1 MGLLIVKSD
10 FVGKYALATSTK
22 GNDNIDAYI
31 AEYEEQILIDLLGLE
46 LFTLFAADVDSGTKK
61 PVTPIYL
68 TLYDRLNFEYCNRL
82 LTSFGIKNIL
92 LSIIYFYYVR
102 DNTVKQTVNGDVKI
116 QTEVSQLADQ
126 TYLLLRYNEAIM
138 AYSVIQRYCL
148 ENKIDVY
155 PTFKGTYKQVASLI

>member
-1 MGLLIVKSD
+1 MGLLIVKTD

-22 GNDNIDAYI
+22 GNDNIDSYI

-46 LFTLFAADVDSGTKK
+46 LFELFKADVDGVTKK

-68 TLYDRLNFEYCNRL
+68 TLYDRLNFEYCNHL
-82 LTSFGIKNIL
+82 LTSFGLKNIL

-102 DNTVKQTVNGDVKI
+102 DNTVKQTVNGSVNI
-116 QTEVSQLADQ
+116 QTEVSQPADK
-126 TYLLLRYNEAIM
+126 TYLLLRYNEAVT

-148 ENKIDVY
+148 ENKDDVY

>member
-46 LFTLFAADVDSGTKK
+46 LFELFKADVDSGTKL
-61 PVTPIYL
+61 PVDQIYL
-68 TLYDRLNFEYCNRL
+68 ALYERLNFEYCNYL

-102 DNTVKQTVNGDVKI
+102 DNTAKQTVNGSVEI
-116 QTEVSQLADQ
+116 QTEVSQPSNKA
-126 TYLLLRYNEAIM
+126 YLLLRYNEAITS
-138 AYSVIQRYCL
+138 YSVVQRYCL
-148 ENKIDVY
+148 EKADVY
-155 PTFKGTYKQVASLI
+155 PTFKGVYKQVASLI

>member
-10 FVGKYALATSTK
+10 FVGKYALASSTK

-31 AEYEEQILIDLLGLE
+31 AEYEEQILIDLLGVE
-46 LFTLFAADVDSGTKK
+46 LFELFKADVNSGTKK
-61 PVTPIYL
+61 PNTDIYL
-68 TLYDRLNFEYCNRL
+68 KLYDRLNFEYCNRL

-102 DNTVKQTVNGDVKI
+102 DNKVKQTVNGDVNI
-116 QTEVSQLADQ
+116 QTEVSQPSDQ

-138 AYSVIQRYCL
+138 SYSVIQRYCL
-148 ENKIDVY
+148 ENETDIY
-155 PTFKGTYKQVASLI
+155 PTFKGTYKKIASLI

>member
-46 LFTLFAADVDSGTKK
+46 LFELFKSDVDSGTKK

-68 TLYDRLNFEYCNRL
+68 TIYDRLNFEYCGRL

-92 LSIIYFYYVR
+92 LSIIFFHYVR
-102 DNTVKQTVNGDVKI
+102 DNTIKQTVNGAVKI
-116 QTEVSQLADQ
+116 QSEVSQPVDQ

-148 ENKIDVY
+148 ENETDVY
-155 PTFKGTYKQVASLI
+155 PAFKGVYKQIASLI

>member
-22 GNDNIDAYI
+22 GSDNIDAYI
-31 AEYEEQILIDLLGLE
+31 AEYEDQILIDLLGFE
-46 LFTLFAADVDSGTKK
+46 LFELFKADVNSGTKK
-61 PVTPIYL
+61 PVTAIYL
-68 TLYDRLNFEYCNRL
+68 TLYDRPNFVYCDHL

-116 QTEVSQLADQ
+116 QTEVSQQSNQ

-138 AYSVIQRYCL
+138 SYSVIQRYCL
-148 ENKIDVY
+148 ENETDVY
-155 PTFKGTYKQVASLI
+155 PTFKGVLKSKASLI

>member
-1 MGLLIVKSD
+1 MGLLIVKGD

-31 AEYEEQILIDLLGLE
+31 VEYEEQILIDLLGLE
-46 LFTLFAADVDSGTKK
+46 LFELFKADVNVSTKK
-61 PVTPIYL
+61 PNTDIYL
-68 TLYDRLNFEYCNRL
+68 ALYDRLNFEYCNRL

-102 DNTVKQTVNGDVKI
+102 DNTAKQTVNGDVKI
-116 QTEVSQLADQ
+116 QTEVSQPADQ

-148 ENKIDVY
+148 ENETDVY

>member
-1 MGLLIVKSD
+1 MGLLIVKGD

-22 GNDNIDAYI
+22 GNDNIDVYI

-46 LFTLFAADVDSGTKK
+46 LFELFKADVDSGTKK

-68 TLYDRLNFEYCNRL
+68 TLYDKLNFNLCDQL

-102 DNTVKQTVNGDVKI
+102 DNPIKQTVNGPVEI
-116 QTEVSQLADQ
+116 QTEVSQKVDKSFL
-126 TYLLLRYNEAIM
+126 YLRYNEGIIS
-138 AYSVIQRYCL
+138 YTVIQRYCL
-148 ENKIDVY
+148 DKTDVY
-155 PTFKGTYKQVASLI
+155 PTFKGTYKQVTSLI

>member
-1 MGLLIVKSD
+1 M
-10 FVGKYALATSTK
+10 
-22 GNDNIDAYI
+22 
-31 AEYEEQILIDLLGLE
+31 
-46 LFTLFAADVDSGTKK
+46 DSGNKK
-61 PVTPIYL
+61 PVTDIYL

-102 DNTVKQTVNGDVKI
+102 DNVVKQTVNGDVKI
-116 QTEVSQLADQ
+116 QTEVSQPADQ

-148 ENKIDVY
+148 ENETLVY